1 MLQFTVYHNDELIKT
16 YEIDGLKV
24 TIGRLPENDIPI
36 ASISISRRHVR
47 IEKDASHQYILS
59 DLNSLNGTFVNSK
72 KITKTAISDG
82 DKITIGKYTI
92 DIGISSEKANLK
104 ESTPEEGDSEDNN
117 VVDLESFQKE
127 EPVNIEVDTHTGIN
141 DTGIKEV
148 DNDDTPES
156 EETSKILL
164 IETNKHV
171 IYKIDKPVMT
181 IGSSESDDIFV
192 EGFLITDEHVVIEK
206 KDDGMWIHANKLMG
220 RFKINGKKE
229 NNHKLHHKDRI
240 EIGTSTFR
248 YMVNGQTQ

>member
-16 YEIDGLKV
+16 YEFEDSTI

-47 IEKDASHQYILS
+47 IEKDSTHQFLLS
-59 DLNSLNGTFVNSK
+59 DLNSLNGTFVNNK
-72 KITKTAISDG
+72 KITKTSISDG

-92 DIGISSEKANLK
+92 NIGISSG
-104 ESTPEEGDSEDNN
+104 SDSSAEDNSKDN
-117 VVDLESFQKE
+117 KSEENGVVDLENIQKE
-127 EPVNIEVDTHTGIN
+127 EPDTIDIDENTG
-141 DTGIKEV
+141 DKELK
-148 DNDDTPES
+148 DDEQN
-156 EETSKILL
+156 ENGKKSKILL

-171 IYKIDKPVMT
+171 IYKIDKPIMS

-192 EGFLITDEHVVIEK
+192 EGFLITDEHVIIEK

-229 NNHKLHHKDRI
+229 NKHKLQHKDRI

-248 YMVNGQTQ
+248 YMVNGQT